1 MDLKVLHSISPFS
14 FQLIQFMQSSYL
26 CLCSGLLAF
35 VLALV
40 PAAAEDLR
48 MNQIQV
54 MGTHNSYH
62 MAPPPPLLQL
72 IRLGSPSGADALD
85 YTHRPIEDQLS
96 RLNVRQL
103 ELDIFADPK
112 GSLFARPIGYLSI
125 VQSGGDAGQD
135 PNANGVLERP
145 GMKVLHSPGYDYR
158 STVPSLTAAL
168 RLVRDWSQKN
178 PDHVPILLLIE
189 LKQTAVGPIEEK
201 LVPFDAEQLD
211 AVDAEIRSIFTDKEL
226 ITPDS
231 VRGHRETLREAVL
244 LDGWPRLSDAR
255 GKVLFAL
262 DNGGE
267 LRDQYMAGHPSL
279 RERVMFV
286 SVGMDHPAAA
296 FLKLNDPVGQ
306 FDQIQEAVRR
316 GFIVRTRAD
325 AETREARTHS
335 AARRDAS
342 LTSGAQYISTDYP
355 EPDTR
360 WSDYHV
366 QVDDGKEYRVNPV
379 SAPK

>member
-1 MDLKVLHSISPFS
+1 MVHYLFSPSNRLLTKFMQLSVLHLFS
-14 FQLIQFMQSSYL
+14 SVLVCI
-26 CLCSGLLAF
+26 
-35 VLALV
+35 LALA
-40 PAAAEDLR
+40 PSTAEELR

-62 MAPPPPLLQL
+62 IAPPPPLLQL
-72 IRLGSPSGADALD
+72 IRLGSPLGADALD

-103 ELDIFADPK
+103 EFDIFADPN
-112 GSLFARPIGYLSI
+112 GGLFARPIGYLGI

-135 PNANGVLERP
+135 PNANGVLEKP

-168 RLVRDWSQKN
+168 RSVRDWSRKN
-178 PDHVPILLLIE
+178 PDHVPILLLLE
-189 LKQTAVGPIEEK
+189 LKQTAVGPVEEK

-231 VRGHRETLREAVL
+231 VRGHRETLREAVR
-244 LDGWPRLSDAR
+244 LDGWPRLSEAR

-267 LRDQYMAGHPSL
+267 LRDRYLDGHPSL

-286 SVGMDHPAAA
+286 SVDMDHPAAA

-306 FDQIQEAVRR
+306 FDQIQEAVKR
-316 GFIVRTRAD
+316 GFMVRTRSD
-325 AETREARTHS
+325 AETREARTGNT
-335 AARRDAS
+335 ARRDAS
-342 LTSGAQYISTDYP
+342 LASGAQYISTDYP
-355 EPDTR
+355 EPDAR

-366 QVDDGKEYRVNPV
+366 QMDDGKEYRVNPV

>member
-1 MDLKVLHSISPFS
+1 MQLSVLHLFS
-14 FQLIQFMQSSYL
+14 SVLVCI
-26 CLCSGLLAF
+26 
-35 VLALV
+35 LAL
-40 PAAAEDLR
+40 ASSTAEELR

-62 MAPPPPLLQL
+62 IAPPPPLLQL

-85 YTHRPIEDQLS
+85 YTHRPIEEQLS
-96 RLNVRQL
+96 QLNVRQL
-103 ELDIFADPK
+103 EFDIFADPK
-112 GSLFARPIGYLSI
+112 GGLFARPIGYLGI

-135 PNANGVLERP
+135 PNANGVLEKP

-158 STVPSLTAAL
+158 STVPTLTAAL
-168 RLVRDWSQKN
+168 RSVRDWSQKY
-178 PDHVPILLLIE
+178 PDHVPILLLLE
-189 LKQTAVGPIEEK
+189 LKQTAVGPVEEK

-244 LDGWPRLSDAR
+244 LDGWPRLSESR

-267 LRDQYMAGHPSL
+267 LRDRYLDGHPSL
-279 RERVMFV
+279 RNRVMFV
-286 SVGMDHPAAA
+286 SVDMEHPAAA

-306 FDQIQEAVRR
+306 FDQIQEAVKR

-325 AETREARTHS
+325 AETRESRTRNT
-335 AARRDAS
+335 ARRDAS
-342 LTSGAQYISTDYP
+342 LASGAQYISTDYP
-355 EPDTR
+355 EPDAR
-360 WSDYHV
+360 WSDYHF
-366 QVDDGKEYRVNPV
+366 QLDDSKGYRVNPV
-379 SAPK
+379 SASK